1 MALFEKKETAILGV
15 DIGTSSIKVI
25 EVDRGKEGH
34 RLITYGF
41 VEDFHRDLRN
51 LGKEDANLTS
61 QAIRS
66 VVQRARCRSRRAIA
80 ALPTYA
86 VFTSLISLPQLSG
99 DELDSAIHWEAKKII
114 PLPLDDIVLDY
125 RILNANQKKS
135 DGGFRIPFGKKN
147 SGAPEE
153 EEQLK
158 ILITGAAKET
168 VEKYTEIFS
177 LSGLELVGLETEMFA
192 LSRSIIGTQPGEIMI
207 VEIGSAVTDIIIME
221 HGIPFFGR
229 SLEQGGAGITRAIMN
244 SLHINDKRA
253 EQLKRDIGI
262 RAGGQDASG
271 VGGVPQIITS
281 ALEPII
287 HEIRYT
293 LDLYKSHGA
302 TPSGRASGIIEK
314 IVLTGGTALLP
325 GIAEHLAQ
333 ALDTRMFVGDPWS
346 FLRYPIDLKSVLAGI
361 GPKFSVAIGLAL
373 RE

>member
-1 MALFEKKETAILGV
+1 MALFEKKDTSILGV

-25 EVDRGKEGH
+25 EVDKSREGH

-51 LGKEDANLTS
+51 LGKEDAQLTS

-66 VVQRARCRSRRAIA
+66 VVERSRCRSKRAIA

-86 VFTSLISLPQLSG
+86 VFTSLLSLPQLAG
-99 DELDSAIHWEAKKII
+99 EELDSAIHWEAKKII
-114 PLPLDDIVLDY
+114 PLPLDEIVLDY
-125 RILNANQKKS
+125 RILNGKK
-135 DGGFRIPFGKKN
+135 DQGGLSLPFGKK
-147 SGAPEE
+147 GASAED
-153 EEQLK
+153 EQLK

-168 VEKYTEIFS
+168 VQKYTEIFG

-192 LSRSIIGTQPGEIMI
+192 LSRSIIGNQPGEIMI

-221 HGIPFFGR
+221 NGLPFFGR
-229 SLEQGGAGITRAIMN
+229 SLENGGSGITRAIVT

-262 RAGGQDASG
+262 RDGAPDTSG
-271 VGGVPQIITS
+271 TGGVSDSIRS
-281 ALEPII
+281 ALEAIV
-287 HEIRYT
+287 HEVRYT
-293 LDLYKSHGA
+293 LDLYKSHA
-302 TPSGRASGIIEK
+302 ITPSGRATGTIEK
-314 IVLTGGTALLP
+314 IVLTGGTALMP
-325 GIAEHLAQ
+325 GIAEYLSRV
-333 ALDTRMFVGDPWS
+333 LDMRIFVGDPWS
-346 FLRYPIDLKSVLAGI
+346 FIQYPPDLKSVLATI